1 MVSRRGSH
9 LGGADRR
16 LQQSASSSPQWN
28 KTRVSSSLG
37 IEYPIIQG
45 PLGGLS
51 TQRLTATVSNF
62 GGLGSFGAHG
72 WSASAIKDVI
82 TEIRALTPKPFAI
95 NLWVSMEDEGAG
107 TSGADAFARSLAPF
121 AGHIEGLGGTL
132 PAYKPYV
139 RIKFEDQVRVLLD
152 AKVPAFSFI
161 YGIPPKEIL
170 DECRAQGILTI
181 GAATTPDEAIVLE
194 QAGVDVIAASGFEA
208 GGHRSSFLLPPE
220 ESLTGTFSLVPQV
233 ADAVSVPVVAAGGIA
248 DARGIVAAFALG
260 AEGVQI
266 GTAFLA
272 CEESGA
278 SVHHRNALLGGQAKQ
293 TDLTRGFTGRL
304 ARGIKNR
311 LLDELNQKGIEI
323 LPYPL
328 QRALVRHL
336 SIPAEKAGRT
346 DLLPLWAGQS
356 ANLSRWRDAHGLLD
370 SLVRDVSQIA
380 SAVQN
385 WSAHRQ
391 PAGARPSDSG
401 GHGCRRGRARGPA
414 AADL

>member
-1 MVSRRGSH
+1 MQ
-9 LGGADRR
+9 
-16 LQQSASSSPQWN
+16 QQSDNSSPQWN
-28 KTRVSSSLG
+28 KTRISSGLG
-37 IEYPIIQG
+37 IQYPIIQG

-72 WSASAIKDVI
+72 LSPSAIKDVI
-82 TEIRALTPKPFAI
+82 AEIRALTAKPFAI
-95 NLWVSMEDEGAG
+95 NLWVSMEDEGAR
-107 TSGADAFARSLAPF
+107 TSSSDAFARCLAPL
-121 AGHIEGLGGTL
+121 AGHIRALGGAL
-132 PAYKPYV
+132 PTYKPYTP
-139 RIKFEDQVRVLLD
+139 IKFEDQVRVVLD

-208 GGHRSSFLLPPE
+208 GGHRGSFLRAAD

-233 ADAVSVPVVAAGGIA
+233 ADAVSVPVVAAGGIT
-248 DARGIVAAFALG
+248 DARGIVASFALG

-278 SVHHRNALLGGQAKQ
+278 IAAHRQAILSGNARRTG
-293 TDLTRGFTGRL
+293 LTRGFTGRL
-304 ARGIKNR
+304 ARGIHNQ
-311 LLDELNQKGIEI
+311 LLEELNRPGVEI

-328 QRALVRHL
+328 QRSLVRNL
-336 SIPAEKAGRT
+336 SVLANKAAKPEF
-346 DLLPLWAGQS
+346 LPLWAGQS
-356 ANLSRWRDAHGLLD
+356 ASLSRHNDAKALLQT
-370 SLVRDVSQIA
+370 LVSEVSTIA
-380 SAVQN
+380 GPVLRWN
-385 WSAHRQ
+385 RER
-391 PAGARPSDSG
+391 RPT
-401 GHGCRRGRARGPA
+401 
-414 AADL
+414 